1 MEYISCS
8 LYPSASTV
16 CPKSITGSYIARA
29 SIEQQLSFQ
38 RMNEPYRETIT
49 STTSWED
56 KKRAFRIVIPCY
68 HKITKQCLSF
78 RSETSNAIHIKQF
91 TICSLIYASYICILQ
106 TAYDLADNTFFS
118 FLFLFPFYVCF
129 HFHFAEMTQSST
141 RNNVHAHVIINI
153 EKKKKK
159 DHEWHG
165 VDTRASV
172 RASGVANECTH
183 TYMTYIWQIYTIYIY
198 IYIYMFN

>member
-56 KKRAFRIVIPCY
+56 KKRAFRIVMPCY

-159 DHEWHG
+159 KITN
-165 VDTRASV
+165 DTESTRV
-172 RASGVANECTH
+172 QV
-183 TYMTYIWQIYTIYIY
+183 
-198 IYIYMFN
+198 